1 MEDKNGN
8 TLEGSPAD
16 SDGLQVGTTAQDSKA
31 RRPKTDSIPYK
42 IRQSIQAV
50 LDQNS
55 YEYARS
61 EKKASTERREKRSE
75 VVFEFFSILWG
86 HRYKIESLDSLKQK
100 HLVAVFNELE
110 RCGQAPSTIQD
121 KISIMRAFCDWIG
134 KPGMVENARK
144 YVHNPAS
151 VQIEPFKN
159 NSWEANGVNAAD
171 ILTRVKDKDAK
182 VGIALDLCL
191 EFGLRPREVVTLR
204 PTVAQEFGAL
214 IFRESAK
221 GGHMRLIP
229 IEKESQRN
237 ALAVAAANLDN
248 RTGTISIRGETVEQK
263 LRRFYYILER
273 AGVTKAQLGVT
284 ALGARDQFYKNS
296 VSELGGA
303 DIRHDG
309 NGARRRGSRGHS
321 RGRTQKHATSL
332 E

>member
-61 EKKASTERREKRSE
+61 ERKASTERREKRSE

-110 RCGQAPSTIQD
+110 RCGQAPSRIQD

-214 IFRESAK
+214 YLGSAK
-221 GGHMRLIP
+221 
-229 IEKESQRN
+229 
-237 ALAVAAANLDN
+237 
-248 RTGTISIRGETVEQK
+248 
-263 LRRFYYILER
+263 
-273 AGVTKAQLGVT
+273 
-284 ALGARDQFYKNS
+284 
-296 VSELGGA
+296 A
-303 DIRHDG
+303 DICG
-309 NGARRRGSRGHS
+309 
-321 RGRTQKHATSL
+321 
-332 E
+332 

>member
-8 TLEGSPAD
+8 TLESSTVN
-16 SDGLQVGTTAQDSKA
+16 SDGLQGSATVQETKVC
-31 RRPKTDSIPYK
+31 RPKTAMIPYK

-61 EKKASTERREKRSE
+61 EKKASSERRQKRSV
-75 VVFEFFSILWG
+75 VVFDFFSILWG
-86 HRYKIESLDSLKQK
+86 LRYKIESLHSLKQK
-100 HLVAVFNELE
+100 HLVAVFSELE

-121 KISIMRAFCDWIG
+121 KISIMRTFCDWVG
-134 KPGMVENARK
+134 KPGMVDNASK
-144 YVHNPAS
+144 YVQNPAS
-151 VQIEPFKN
+151 VQIEPLKN
-159 NSWEANGVNAAD
+159 NSWEANGFNAAE
-171 ILTRVKDKDAK
+171 ILARVKDKDAK

-191 EFGLRPREVVTLR
+191 QFGLRPREVVTLR
-204 PTVAQEFGAL
+204 PTVAQECRSL
-214 IFRESAK
+214 IVRESAK
-221 GGHMRLIP
+221 GGHMRVIP

-273 AGVTKAQLGVT
+273 AGVTKGQLGVT

-296 VSELGGA
+296 DSPLGGA

-309 NGARRRGSRGHS
+309 SGAR
-321 RGRTQKHATSL
+321 TST
-332 E
+332 